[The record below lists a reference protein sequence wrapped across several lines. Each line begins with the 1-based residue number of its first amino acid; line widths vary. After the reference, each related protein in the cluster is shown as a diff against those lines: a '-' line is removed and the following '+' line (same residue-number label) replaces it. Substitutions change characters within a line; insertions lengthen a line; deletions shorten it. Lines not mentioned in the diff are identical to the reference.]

1 MIFDIN
7 TPCDISKLSQISL
20 AVFSLNF
27 SSAGEG
33 PFMAGKAKNAPEANF
48 PRGNG
53 RQGGGDSE
61 VRDMTL
67 PSQGNLGAK
76 FSEMSFPHLKT
87 YFTQI
92 GRFYL

>member
-1 MIFDIN
+1 MPQRQTF
-7 TPCDISKLSQISL
+7 L
-20 AVFSLNF
+20 
-27 SSAGEG
+27 GE
-33 PFMAGKAKNAPEANF
+33 M
-48 PRGNG
+48 
-53 RQGGGDSE
+53 GGGGGGSE

>member
-1 MIFDIN
+1 MPQRQTF
-7 TPCDISKLSQISL
+7 L
-20 AVFSLNF
+20 
-27 SSAGEG
+27 GEMG
-33 PFMAGKAKNAPEANF
+33 
-48 PRGNG
+48 G
-53 RQGGGDSE
+53 RGGGGGSE

>member
-1 MIFDIN
+1 MPQRQTF
-7 TPCDISKLSQISL
+7 L
-20 AVFSLNF
+20 
-27 SSAGEG
+27 GE
-33 PFMAGKAKNAPEANF
+33 M
-48 PRGNG
+48 
-53 RQGGGDSE
+53 GGGGGGGSE

>member
-1 MIFDIN
+1 
-7 TPCDISKLSQISL
+7 
-20 AVFSLNF
+20 
-27 SSAGEG
+27 
-33 PFMAGKAKNAPEANF
+33 MAGKAKSAPEANF

-53 RQGGGDSE
+53 RRRGGGSE
-61 VRDMTL
+61 VRDITL

-76 FSEMSFPHLKT
+76 FSEISFPHLKT

>member
-1 MIFDIN
+1 MD
-7 TPCDISKLSQISL
+7 T
-20 AVFSLNF
+20 VFSLNF

-53 RQGGGDSE
+53 RQGGGSE

-76 FSEMSFPHLKT
+76 SLKCHSL
-87 YFTQI
+87 I
-92 GRFYL
+92 